1 MQNKHRETIL
11 KRILQSLAL
20 SWAAMSATLV
30 MAAPYP
36 DKPIRM
42 IVPAAAGGAADTLAR
57 MIGRGL
63 TEKFGQPVVI
73 ENKPGAAAIVGMS
86 AIAKSP
92 ADGYTL
98 GMTFSGAMSI
108 NPSLYQQLP
117 YDPVKDFAPIT
128 IVAVSPLVIAVSPK
142 LGPKSLSEFLA
153 LAKKEPGKLTFGSA
167 GTGSTQHLSME
178 LLKSTAGVDMLHVPY
193 KGSSAALVDVQSG
206 LISAVS
212 DNAITLVP
220 LIQSG
225 QLVPLAVETAK
236 RIQSLPQVPTVAE
249 SGYPGFQAAGWYGLL
264 APAGTPQPIVAQLN
278 AALREMVGKPDF
290 TQWLQQQGMEPQTDT
305 PEGFGRY
312 IGQEKDKWAQ
322 VIKAAKVPQ
331 QASR

>member
-1 MQNKHRETIL
+1 
-11 KRILQSLAL
+11 
-20 SWAAMSATLV
+20 
-30 MAAPYP
+30 
-36 DKPIRM
+36 
-42 IVPAAAGGAADTLAR
+42 
-57 MIGRGL
+57 L

-86 AIAKSP
+86 AIAKAP

-117 YDPVKDFAPIT
+117 YDPVQDFAPIT

-142 LGPKSLSEFLA
+142 LGPKSLGEFLA
-153 LAKKEPGKLTFGSA
+153 LAKKDPGKLTFGSA

-225 QLVPLAVETAK
+225 QLVPLAVETAQ

-278 AALREMVGKPDF
+278 AALREMVDKPDF
-290 TQWLQQQGMEPQTDT
+290 TQWLRQQGMEPQTDT

-312 IGQEKDKWAQ
+312 ISQEKDKWAQ
-322 VIKAAKVPQ
+322 VIKTAKVPL